1 MALILDVRDS
11 APAGPNSR
19 PTLGGGTGLREKS
32 RSAQHRSQQMRLKLA
47 RPAGHRAVWGV
58 IGWCMLGKRSGKIT
72 CGKAGERTNNL
83 VTWKARGGRSEAPA

>member
-32 RSAQHRSQQMRLKLA
+32 RSAQHRSQQMRLKIGQAGWSPGGVGCDRMVHA
-47 RPAGHRAVWGV
+47 RQAQRQDHLRQS
-58 IGWCMLGKRSGKIT
+58 R
-72 CGKAGERTNNL
+72 RTHQ
-83 VTWKARGGRSEAPA
+83 

>member
-47 RPAGHRAVWGV
+47 RPAGQPPMAAVPPAPEHRDQ
-58 IGWCMLGKRSGKIT
+58 
-72 CGKAGERTNNL
+72 AGE
-83 VTWKARGGRSEAPA
+83 AAPPPLTSNAQSQRAGLPRV